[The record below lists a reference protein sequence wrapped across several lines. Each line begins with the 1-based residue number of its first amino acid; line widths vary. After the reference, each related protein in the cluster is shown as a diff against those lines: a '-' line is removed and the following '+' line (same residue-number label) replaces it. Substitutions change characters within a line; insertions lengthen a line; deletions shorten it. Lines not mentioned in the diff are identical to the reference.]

1 MNFTELDF
9 HALIYIFIALL
20 CSACIAFT
28 MTPLARV
35 LAYKIGAVDVPKDKR
50 RMHSVAMPLLG
61 GVAIFAAF
69 VITSLAF
76 SDLTDNAKPLCGLLL
91 GSAFIVVTG
100 ILDDRFNLNPLVK
113 LALQIVAA
121 AIAVFFGITVDH
133 IAVFGEKSM
142 FLLNGF
148 SIPVTI
154 FWIVAMTNAVNLIDG
169 LDGLSCG
176 VSAISAFSILI
187 SSLFM
192 TETPFIAILLTAI
205 LAGSCIGFL
214 PYNFNPAKIFMGDT
228 GAMFLG
234 YALSVISILG
244 VFKTTAVI
252 SYWVPFIAF
261 ALPLFDTTFAFV
273 RRILHGKSPFSAD
286 RGHLHHRLIDMGFNQ
301 RQSVTILYAISAIF
315 GIAAVLWAIK
325 KPIGGLLI
333 IVSALIILYINW
345 KFITK
350 SDVTRQETG
359 LGLSHIPS
367 AVAGKDEAA
376 RTRADVAEAQLSNTP
391 AVSEESVEKRESP
404 SADTESD
411 SNTAPKA

>member
-1 MNFTELDF
+1 MNFIELDTR
-9 HALIYIFIALL
+9 ALIYVFIALM

-69 VITSLAF
+69 IITSLAF
-76 SDLTDNAKPLCGLLL
+76 CDLAENTKTICGLLL
-91 GSAFIVVTG
+91 GSSFIVITG
-100 ILDDRFNLNPLVK
+100 ILDDRFNLNPFVK

-121 AIAVFFGITVDH
+121 AIAVVFGITVDH
-133 IAVFGEKSM
+133 VAVFGENSM
-142 FLLNGF
+142 LHLNGF

-176 VSAISAFSILI
+176 VSAISAFSILL
-187 SSLFM
+187 SSFFM
-192 TETPFIAILLTAI
+192 PDTPFLAVLLTAV

-261 ALPLFDTTFAFV
+261 ALPLFDTTFAFI

-301 RQSVTILYAISAIF
+301 RQSVTILYAISAVF
-315 GIAAVLWAIK
+315 GIAAVLFAIK
-325 KPIGGLLI
+325 KPIGGMVI
-333 IVSALIILYINW
+333 IVSALLILYINW

-359 LGLSHIPS
+359 LGLSHIDLPI
-367 AVAGKDEAA
+367 AGKDEAA
-376 RTRADVAEAQLSNTP
+376 RTRADVAEARRILGENEGADNAENRENP
-391 AVSEESVEKRESP
+391 EK
-404 SADTESD
+404 
-411 SNTAPKA
+411 APKSDDHSDENA

>member
-9 HALIYIFIALL
+9 RALIYIFIALL

-69 VITSLAF
+69 IITSLAF
-76 SDLTDNAKPLCGLLL
+76 SDLADNAKPLCGLLL
-91 GSAFIVVTG
+91 GSTFIVITG
-100 ILDDRFNLNPLVK
+100 ILDDRFNLNPFVK
-113 LALQIVAA
+113 LGMQIVAA
-121 AIAVFFGITVDH
+121 AIAV
-133 IAVFGEKSM
+133 
-142 FLLNGF
+142 LNGF

-234 YALSVISILG
+234 YTLSVISILG

-301 RQSVTILYAISAIF
+301 RQSVTILYAISTIF

-325 KPIGGLLI
+325 KPIGGILI

-359 LGLSHIPS
+359 LGLSHIAS
-367 AVAGKDEAA
+367 AAAGKDEAA
-376 RTRADVAEAQLSNTP
+376 RTRADVAEAQLREIGTET
-391 AVSEESVEKRESP
+391 EENVAPDTKTTASGDAEDAADEKAP
-404 SADTESD
+404 SDEE
-411 SNTAPKA
+411 PKA